1 RHESFLQPVGA
12 CPIVQFPFVFVKSMW
27 YNPLQLA
34 PVGYRVVVLY
44 ALLGLCVGAFLNLTA
59 DNLPRR
65 RSVLSPPRCP
75 SCGARAA
82 WGDAVW
88 LLSLPASRGR
98 CRQCGTRYPLRRPV
112 LELVTILA
120 FAFLW
125 LRYGPSVQLALVTL
139 YASVLFLIF
148 VIDLEHRLIL
158 RVVIYPAIAL
168 AIAGSIL
175 YPGMGLRR
183 ALLGGALAFS
193 FFYVVE
199 VLGRLVFK
207 RPAMGRGDVNLA
219 AFVGLITGFP
229 EVIMTLVIAVS
240 LGGLVSLVLVLS
252 RARGLQSYI
261 PYGVFLVAAG
271 LVVLVFGGEII
282 GWYFGLY

>member
-1 RHESFLQPVGA
+1 
-12 CPIVQFPFVFVKSMW
+12 MW

-34 PVGYRVVVLY
+34 PVGYRVVVLN
-44 ALLGLCVGAFLNLTA
+44 ALLGLFVGAFLNLAA
-59 DNLPRR
+59 DHLPLR

-75 SCGARAA
+75 GCGAQEA
-82 WGDAVW
+82 WSAAVW
-88 LLSLPASRGR
+88 LLSLPVTRGR
-98 CRQCGTRYPLRRPV
+98 CPRCGTRYPLRRAV
-112 LELVTILA
+112 LELVTMLA

-139 YASVLFLIF
+139 YACALFLIF

-168 AIAGSIL
+168 AIVGSTV

-183 ALLGGALAFS
+183 AVLGGALAFS
-193 FFYVVE
+193 FFYLVE
-199 VLGRLVFK
+199 VLGKLLFK
-207 RPAMGRGDVNLA
+207 RPVMGRGDANLA

-229 EVIMTLVIAVS
+229 EVILTLVIAVS
-240 LGGLVSLVLVLS
+240 LGGLASLALVLS
-252 RARGLQSYI
+252 GAKGLRSYI
-261 PYGVFLVAAG
+261 PYGVFLVAGG

-282 GWYFGLY
+282 GWYFGLF